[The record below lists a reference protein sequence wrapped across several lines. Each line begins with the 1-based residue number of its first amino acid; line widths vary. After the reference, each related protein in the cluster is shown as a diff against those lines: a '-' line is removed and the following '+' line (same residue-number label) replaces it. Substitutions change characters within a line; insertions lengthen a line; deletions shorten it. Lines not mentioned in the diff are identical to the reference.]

1 MTSLRLEILKLKKN
15 KFYHYESPI
24 LLKDVDI
31 EKLLVSNKIYFGEK
45 KAINTL
51 FIGHVYNDHKVKQ
64 LHIMLP
70 KTSTN
75 VKNYDG
81 QNKSMYFS
89 VENGDLLEKCNI
101 IWDKVSVEVAV
112 TKLLIFVIKKFLR
125 LTLIILV

>member
-1 MTSLRLEILKLKKN
+1 MVKK
-15 KFYHYESPI
+15 KT
-24 LLKDVDI
+24 
-31 EKLLVSNKIYFGEK
+31 
-45 KAINTL
+45 INTL
-51 FIGHVYNDHKVKQ
+51 FIGHSFNDHKVKQ